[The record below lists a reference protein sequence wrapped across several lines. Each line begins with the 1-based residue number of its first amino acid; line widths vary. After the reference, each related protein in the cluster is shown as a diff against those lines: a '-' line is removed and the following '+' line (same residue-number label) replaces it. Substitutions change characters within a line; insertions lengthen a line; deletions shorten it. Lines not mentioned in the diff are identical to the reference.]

1 MLAKYQSEEMHKQSM
16 QEILTKEA
24 LKKKKRR
31 KEDTKILN
39 QLIVR

>member
-1 MLAKYQSEEMHKQSM
+1 M

-39 QLIVR
+39 QLIVRQIDSQIDR